1 MRVDFW
7 VAKITGI
14 FHILGAVLFAAIVVD
29 IMLGIASRFLRLGIV
44 GLDEVGAILGVLIVF
59 TGIAYV
65 LREEKHVQIDILTN
79 LLNTRNRAISEGFSN
94 VAMII
99 ICGVMIWQGFRLAIF
114 AYVRQF
120 QSLLFGF
127 PLYIMRIGVLVG
139 MMLFLAEVFCHMAA
153 HNVKRKKTLI
163 EEV

>member
-59 TGIAYV
+59 MGIAYV
-65 LREEKHVQIDILTN
+65 LREEKHIGIEVLTS
-79 LLNTRNRAISEGFSN
+79 LLNTRYRAISEMFN
-94 VAMII
+94 YVVMII
-99 ICGVMIWQGFRLAIF
+99 ICGVMIWQSFRLAIF
-114 AYVRQF
+114 SYVQQF
-120 QSLLFGF
+120 KSYIFGF
-127 PLYIMRIGVLVG
+127 PLYIMRIAVLVG
-139 MMLFLAEVFCHMAA
+139 MILFLAEVFCHMAA

-163 EEV
+163 EEI